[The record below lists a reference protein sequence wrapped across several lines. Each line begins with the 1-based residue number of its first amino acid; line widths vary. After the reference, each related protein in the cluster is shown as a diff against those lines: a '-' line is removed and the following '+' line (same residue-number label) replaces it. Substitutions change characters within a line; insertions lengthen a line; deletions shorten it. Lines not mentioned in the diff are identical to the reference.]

1 MIALDLY
8 ANRGHVHTPIQSR
21 IERDEVEIMD
31 EDDIYI
37 HIYIYTRKGEREK
50 ERKDRIGPMSSR
62 NSTRKG
68 LCLWWRPC
76 FLRAARV
83 FQPAPRL
90 SCIKSAIEC
99 LVHREFHG
107 HKRPACAVSHNLRMV
122 AKRGKKKNEE
132 QWWLRSKGEK
142 TTVREYK
149 REREKGEWKRED
161 R

>member
-1 MIALDLY
+1 M
-8 ANRGHVHTPIQSR
+8 
-21 IERDEVEIMD
+21 
-31 EDDIYI
+31 
-37 HIYIYTRKGEREK
+37 
-50 ERKDRIGPMSSR
+50 
-62 NSTRKG
+62 
-68 LCLWWRPC
+68 
-76 FLRAARV
+76 